1 MLLGAA
7 SAHDTSLEQ
16 TSGLSGMHAGVA
28 DSQSEGGVGA
38 ANGRVT
44 RRQMIFDPAASQDP
58 QLAGLHAAC
67 VAAQPAAVPPPS
79 RLACAAPLPALAR
92 AACSVLAR
100 QRHLWLCFR
109 DSSVAVPPAP
119 CCHALAFLTC

>member
-16 TSGLSGMHAGVA
+16 TSGLSGMLAGVA

-44 RRQMIFDPAASQDP
+44 RRQMIFDPAASEDP
-58 QLAGLHAAC
+58 QLAGLYAAC
-67 VAAQPAAVPPPS
+67 VAAQPAAVCRRPPALLAPPPC
-79 RLACAAPLPALAR
+79 RPWR
-92 AACSVLAR
+92 
-100 QRHLWLCFR
+100 
-109 DSSVAVPPAP
+109 VPPAP
-119 CCHALAFLTC
+119 CWHARDTSDSVSVTPL

>member
-16 TSGLSGMHAGVA
+16 TSGLSGMLAGVA

-67 VAAQPAAVPPPS
+67 VAAQPAAVCRRPLAGLGAC
-79 RLACAAPLPALAR
+79 RLLRAGTPETPLTLF
-92 AACSVLAR
+92 
-100 QRHLWLCFR
+100 Q
-109 DSSVAVPPAP
+109 
-119 CCHALAFLTC
+119 

>member
-44 RRQMIFDPAASQDP
+44 RRQMIFDPSASQDP

-67 VAAQPAAVPPPS
+67 VAAQPAAVCRRPPPCS
-79 RLACAAPLPALAR
+79 RRPLAGLGAGRLRRAGAR
-92 AACSVLAR
+92 DTS
-100 QRHLWLCFR
+100 
-109 DSSVAVPPAP
+109 SSVSETP
-119 CCHALAFLTC
+119 L